1 VVSQRDRPPIEIG
14 VNDVRSSSNRFGW
27 AALAVSA
34 VLVGVA
40 RMIGSA
46 K

>member
-1 VVSQRDRPPIEIG
+1 MFVVLAIAVAG
-14 VNDVRSSSNRFGW
+14 VV
-27 AALAVSA
+27 LAVSA

-40 RMIGSA
+40 RMVGSG